1 MTIKTMLQ
9 ALSQTLHRHALLLF
23 VVLGLCLF
31 AVEQLRHGPTGALD
45 ARLATNPAALEEEA
59 LYREAL
65 ALGLD
70 QGDLIVRRRLVQKM
84 RQLLELDVVVAEPD
98 EVALR
103 AWVAADPARY
113 GLAPRLDLDHRF
125 LAAGRK
131 TDAGGS
137 DPHPAGTRLQ
147 GVDARQL
154 ERLFGSAL
162 AARIQGLPEGDW
174 HGPLDGPL
182 GQHFLRITARVSPT
196 PDWPA
201 VLALA
206 RRDYLVEARQA
217 QARLALERLVEQHAS
232 AS

>member
-1 MTIKTMLQ
+1 MTIKTMLE

-23 VVLGLCLF
+23 VALGLCLF
-31 AVEQLRHGPTGALD
+31 TIEQLRHRPAAGLD
-45 ARLATNPAALEEEA
+45 AQLAANPAALEEEA

-84 RQLLELDVVVAEPD
+84 RQLLELDVIVAEPD
-98 EVALR
+98 EATLQ

-113 GLAPRLDLDHRF
+113 GLAPRVDLDHRF
-125 LAAGRK
+125 VAAGRVA
-131 TDAGGS
+131 DDGGS
-137 DPHPAGTRLQ
+137 DPHPAGARLQ
-147 GVDARQL
+147 GADGRQL

-162 AARIQGLPEGDW
+162 ASRIQTLPEGDW

-182 GQHFLRITARVSPT
+182 GQHYVRITARISPA

-201 VLALA
+201 VRALA